1 MRRFL
6 RFLRRRLWPPRSD
19 GPLLTAVI
27 VRKDG
32 GWTTWW
38 ADIPAFSPG
47 GAFQTL
53 GWLVQATE
61 ALLEESGG
69 AFRTLDALVEAADAL
84 VRGRDP
90 SGGGTLQYKIY
101 PWGRPGVGDERSP
114 FDVFM
119 LVARGT
125 GRGGT
130 VPEARPHTTYQISG
144 SLGDLQ
150 AVEIARGSNV
160 EVHGRTADDLVSQ
173 VGEVRGGR
181 PDGFTWI
188 RDIRSLPHTN

>member
-32 GWTTWW
+32 GWTIWW
-38 ADIPAFSPG
+38 ADVAAFSPG

-53 GWLVQATE
+53 EWLVQATV
-61 ALLEESGG
+61 ALLDESGG
-69 AFRTLDALVEAADAL
+69 AFQTLDALVEASDAL

-119 LVARGT
+119 LVAPGT
-125 GRGGT
+125 DSGET
-130 VPEARPHTTYQISG
+130 VPEARPHTAFQILG
-144 SLGDLQ
+144 SPGDLQ
-150 AVEIARGSNV
+150 AVEIARDTDV

-181 PDGFTWI
+181 PDVFTWI
-188 RDIRSLPHTN
+188 RDIRRLRHTD